1 MAKPSGK
8 KRSLSEFLGH
18 EDTKLSSTL
27 QFEVLPNEV
36 IFCVFSYLTIVDL
49 LKCGQ
54 VSKRFRAIS
63 INENLWPKKLNLCH
77 KKVPVGFL
85 QKLLDSRCK
94 YLSLSGASLEGILN
108 LPKVSR
114 LKYLN
119 MSDFRDRENSEKL
132 LGSTYSLEKLS
143 LSHLHLSSKL
153 ISLTSLQNGK
163 TLMVLDLSYCTL
175 CTEEMNCY
183 CTPKIQQI
191 VENCTEL
198 TEFSLY
204 MTKLCKKAVDILC
217 SSLTP
222 NIKKLDLFQMSF
234 LKDKHVK
241 KLVTRCNKITELV
254 LGGSMTSI
262 TKTSLNFI
270 RKHLQ
275 STLVKLDL
283 KNTNVEFDSSDLFK
297 LNSMEKL
304 TFLCYNSRWLTKQ
317 LPDLWIPS
325 NPGHT
330 IIASPCHPQLHQQ
343 QGFWE
348 IKAER
353 EKLFKFRF

>member
-1 MAKPSGK
+1 MAKSSGK
-8 KRSLSEFLGH
+8 KRSLGEFLGQK
-18 EDTKLSSTL
+18 DTKLSLTL
-27 QFEVLPNEV
+27 QFEALPNEV

-63 INENLWPKKLNLCH
+63 TDENLWPKKLNLCH

-85 QKLLDSRCK
+85 QKLLDSGCK

-119 MSDFRDRENSEKL
+119 LSGFRNRENSEKL
-132 LGSTYSLEKLS
+132 LGSTYCLEKLS
-143 LSHLHLSSKL
+143 LSYLHLSSKL
-153 ISLTSLQNGK
+153 ISSVSLQNGK

-175 CTEEMNCY
+175 CTDEMNCY

-198 TEFSLY
+198 TELSLHL
-204 MTKLCKKAVDILC
+204 TKLCEKSVDILC

-222 NIKKLDLFQMSF
+222 KIEKLDLFQMSF
-234 LKDKHVK
+234 LKDNHVK

-254 LGGSMTSI
+254 LGGCMTSL
-262 TKTSLNFI
+262 TKSSLNFI
-270 RKHLQ
+270 REHLQ
-275 STLVKLDL
+275 LTLLKLDFE
-283 KNTNVEFDSSDLFK
+283 NTNVEFDSSDLFK
-297 LNSMEKL
+297 LKSMEKL

-317 LPDLWIPS
+317 LPNLWIRS
-325 NPGHT
+325 NPGNI
-330 IIASPCHPQLHQQ
+330 IIANPCHPQLHQH

-353 EKLFKFRF
+353 EKLFSFRF

>member
-1 MAKPSGK
+1 MAKSSGK
-8 KRSLSEFLGH
+8 KRSLGEFLGQK
-18 EDTKLSSTL
+18 DTKLSSTW
-27 QFEVLPNEV
+27 QFEALPNEV
-36 IFCVFSYLTIVDL
+36 IFCAFSYLTIVDL

-63 INENLWPKKLNLCH
+63 TDENLWPKKLNLCH

-85 QKLLDSRCK
+85 QNLLNSGCK

-119 MSDFRDRENSEKL
+119 LSGFKNRENSEKL
-132 LGSTYSLEKLS
+132 LGSTYCLEKLS
-143 LSHLHLSSKL
+143 LSYLHLSSKL
-153 ISLTSLQNGK
+153 ISSVCLQNGK

-175 CTEEMNCY
+175 CTDEMNCY

-198 TEFSLY
+198 TELSLHL
-204 MTKLCKKAVDILC
+204 TKLCKKSVDILC

-222 NIKKLDLFQMSF
+222 KIKKLDLFQMSF
-234 LKDKHVK
+234 LKDNHVK

-254 LGGSMTSI
+254 LGGCMTSI

-270 RKHLQ
+270 REHLQ
-275 STLVKLDL
+275 LTLLKLDFEN
-283 KNTNVEFDSSDLFK
+283 KNVEFDSSDLFK
-297 LNSMEKL
+297 LKSMEKL

-317 LPDLWIPS
+317 LPNLWIRS
-325 NPGHT
+325 IPGNI
-330 IIASPCHPQLHQQ
+330 IIANPCHPQLHQH

-353 EKLFKFRF
+353 EKLFSFRF